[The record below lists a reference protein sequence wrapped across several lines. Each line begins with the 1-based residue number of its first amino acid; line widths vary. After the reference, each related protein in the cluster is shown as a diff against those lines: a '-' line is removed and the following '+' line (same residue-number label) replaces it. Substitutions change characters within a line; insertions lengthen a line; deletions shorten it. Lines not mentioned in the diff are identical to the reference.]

1 MRSAM
6 IVESTLKNYCTG
18 WGIEMT
24 YRELI
29 EQLEKLTEEQL
40 ECTVTVEDLYDQECY
55 AADLAITGNGH
66 DSLDEDHPIITFE
79 KVLWRLM

>member
-1 MRSAM
+1 MYD
-6 IVESTLKNYCTG
+6 ILGCPFTLLE
-18 WGIEMT
+18 IEMT

-55 AADLAITGNGH
+55 SADLAITGNGH
-66 DSLDEDHPIITFE
+66 DSLDEDHPIITFVR
-79 KVLWRLM
+79 KH